1 MIKGIDVS
9 KHNGIVNWQAVVDAG
24 IEFVMIRCSYGLYSR
39 DEMFAENVERAKA
52 AGLKVG
58 AYHYSYALS
67 VENAIQEAANCRE
80 AIEFGCVTLDL
91 PVFFD
96 MEDAD
101 GYKQRKGFAFDPEE
115 ITAMC
120 KVFIDNVG
128 FDCGIYASYFWLTD
142 YIDWRSLGCAVWN
155 AQWGQNDDIKG
166 YMWQYTDNLDI
177 NGQTF
182 DGNICYI

>member
-9 KHNGIVNWQAVVDAG
+9 YHNGTVDWKTVANAG
-24 IEFVMIRCSYGLYSR
+24 IEFVIIRSSYGLESI
-39 DEMFAENVERAKA
+39 DNMFIKNITGAKA

-58 AYHYSYALS
+58 AYHYSYALTTAD
-67 VENAIQEAANCRE
+67 AIQEAIHCQETIADAGVLLE
-80 AIEFGCVTLDL
+80 M

-101 GYKQRKGFAFDPEE
+101 GYKIRKGFIFDKTT

-120 KVFIDNVG
+120 KAFICNIG
-128 FDCGIYASYFWLTD
+128 LDCGIYASYSWLTD

-155 AQWGQNDDIKG
+155 AQWSTNDDIKG
-166 YMWQYTDNLDI
+166 YMWQYTDSLEI
-177 NGQTF
+177 GGKYF